1 MVGHP
6 RTRCLIPETTE
17 ATGRGDRRLGRI
29 DVEKPCDHHDRR
41 RRRTDC
47 QRSGGGADHP
57 LVSGHPGGGMGLRR
71 RKAVLRLLEKRVR
84 QHQGQPGFEYDG
96 APYTVRL
103 FYITNEPR
111 SLLVGLEKWGSTANA
126 TLPADAGLA
135 FMVDGVRFD
144 LSDVTRSPG
153 EGAVAWD
160 DSGLDWTN
168 GQIVSVQLVGGATSV
183 PTLPLAGA
191 GLLALLLGVS
201 GYRRLA
207 VGLVVP
213 RARRERP

>member
-1 MVGHP
+1 MIAV
-6 RTRCLIPETTE
+6 
-17 ATGRGDRRLGRI
+17 A
-29 DVEKPCDHHDRR
+29 
-41 RRRTDC
+41 
-47 QRSGGGADHP
+47 
-57 LVSGHPGGGMGLRR
+57 
-71 RKAVLRLLEKRVR
+71 AVLIVSVPAATQTTLWSADIRVEEWISDGGKPFYGYWR
-84 QHQGQPGFEYDG
+84 SVFGSIRGSREFEYDG

-153 EGAVAWD
+153 DGAVAWD

-168 GQIVSVQLVGGATSV
+168 GQIVSVQLVEGAAPV

-191 GLLALLLGVS
+191 GLLALLLGAD

-207 VGLVVP
+207 RLSVGLVALG
-213 RARRERP
+213 ARRERP